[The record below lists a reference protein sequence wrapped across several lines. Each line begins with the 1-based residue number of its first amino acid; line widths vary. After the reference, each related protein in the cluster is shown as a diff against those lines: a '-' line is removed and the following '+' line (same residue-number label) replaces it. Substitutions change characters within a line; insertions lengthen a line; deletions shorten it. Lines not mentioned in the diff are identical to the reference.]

1 MEGGLLGG
9 SSVWSVSDVQ
19 VRAAELAA
27 VQRLEA
33 AERRKKEERER
44 RIRQALQQAAE
55 EEALRKQV
63 ATQAYAR
70 DFLQG
75 LHPPPPHTHTHTSGI
90 LP

>member
-1 MEGGLLGG
+1 MGCE
-9 SSVWSVSDVQ
+9 Q

-44 RIRQALQQAAE
+44 RIKQALQQAAE
-55 EEALRKQV
+55 EEALRKKV

-75 LHPPPPHTHTHTSGI
+75 RAAGPVVHAICCHI
-90 LP
+90 F

>member
-1 MEGGLLGG
+1 M
-9 SSVWSVSDVQ
+9 Q

-44 RIRQALQQAAE
+44 RIKQALQQAAE
-55 EEALRKQV
+55 EEALRKKV

-75 LHPPPPHTHTHTSGI
+75 DLHAHG
-90 LP
+90 L